1 MSTTYGKN
9 LKLTIYG
16 GSHDDKIGM
25 RLEGIPKGHAIDTE
39 RLLKL
44 MKRRAPGNRAY
55 STKRKESDIPVFI
68 SGIDESITNGDTI
81 EAVIYNKDQHSADY
95 SALKDI
101 PRPSHADYAA
111 IMKYGNSVDL
121 RGGGHFSGRLT
132 AMMCVAGGICLQ
144 LLEKRGIRIASHI
157 YSIKDVYD
165 QAFDPI
171 SPGHQMDALRE
182 KEFPVIDDRA
192 GEDMQNVIEKA
203 RMAGDSVGGIV
214 ETCIC
219 GASAGLG
226 EHIFMG
232 IEGRISEIVF
242 GIPAVKGIEF
252 GLGFGSSAIYGSEN
266 NDPFYTD
273 GKAVYTKTNNC
284 GGILGGMSDGM
295 PIIFRAAMKPT
306 PSIAI
311 EQDSVSL
318 SKMQNVKL
326 TVHGRHDPC
335 VVPRAVPVFE
345 ACAALAITDILLDDR
360 EDIL

>member
-25 RLEGIPKGHAIDTE
+25 RLEGIPKGHSIDTE
-39 RLLKL
+39 RLLKF
-44 MKRRAPGNRAY
+44 MQRRAPGNQVY
-55 STKRKESDIPVFI
+55 STKRKESDIPVFL
-68 SGIDESITNGDTI
+68 SGIDGDLTNGDVI
-81 EAVIYNKDQHSADY
+81 EAVIYNQDQHSSDY
-95 SALKDI
+95 SSLKDI

-111 IMKYGNSVDL
+111 IMKYGNNVDL

-132 AMMCVAGGICLQ
+132 AMMCLSGGICLQ
-144 LLEKRGIRIASHI
+144 LLEKRGIHIASHI
-157 YSIKDVYD
+157 CSVKNIRDE
-165 QAFDPI
+165 AFDPL
-171 SPGHQMDALRE
+171 SPLPQMEALKG
-182 KEFPVIDDRA
+182 KEFAVISDRL
-192 GEDMQNVIEKA
+192 GEDMKAVIEQA
-203 RMAGDSVGGIV
+203 RLAGDSVGGVV
-214 ETCIC
+214 ETCII
-219 GASAGLG
+219 GVSAGLG
-226 EHIFMG
+226 EHI
-232 IEGRISEIVF
+232 EGRISEIIF
-242 GIPAVKGIEF
+242 GIPAVKGVEF
-252 GLGFGSSAIYGSEN
+252 GLGFGSAAIYGSEN

-326 TVHGRHDPC
+326 KIHGRHDPC

-345 ACAALAITDILLDDR
+345 ACAALAITDILLD
-360 EDIL
+360 EKEYTL